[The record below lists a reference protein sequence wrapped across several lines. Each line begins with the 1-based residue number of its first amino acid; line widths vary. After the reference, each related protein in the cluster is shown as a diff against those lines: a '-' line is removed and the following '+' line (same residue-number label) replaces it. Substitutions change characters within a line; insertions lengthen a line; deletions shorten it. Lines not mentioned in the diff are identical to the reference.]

1 MAQTATRGASP
12 LYRDIAERTQGEL
25 YIGVVGPVRAGKSTF
40 ISNFM
45 QQLVLPLVPPGPRR
59 ERIVDELPQSGSG
72 KTIMTTQPKFVPS
85 DGAATVQLP
94 DHASARVRMVD
105 SVGYLVR
112 GALGT
117 QEGGDARMVSTPW
130 SQQDMPFE
138 EAAQLGTRKVM
149 TDHAT
154 VGVVVTTD
162 GTVAELPREAY
173 VPAEEQVIR
182 ELKTLG
188 KPFAVVLNSAQP
200 ESRQAKE
207 LQAAMSEKYDAPV
220 TLLSAKEMTAEDV
233 QGVMRDLLSA
243 FPLREMRFALPEWVS
258 ALDDQHWL
266 TQHIVSL
273 VREAGAQ
280 IARMRDAEKAQSAFA
295 ASEYADTP
303 QLDQLEYGEGSAR
316 FSLPLKNGLFN
327 QILSEQCG
335 AEIESDGHLLRLLKE
350 LVSAKKEYDRVAD
363 ALREA
368 VDTGYGLVAP
378 AMSDVTLYEPE
389 VSRQAGR
396 YGVRLRAKAPALHLI
411 RSDIEAE
418 VSPVL
423 GTQEQTDEF
432 AASLRDTYE
441 QDPQA
446 LLQTNFFGR
455 SLESLISE
463 GLAGKLQRMPPDA
476 QEKVRAA
483 PTRILNEGDGG
494 MICILL

>member
-220 TLLSAKEMTAEDV
+220 TLLSAKEMTAENV

-243 FPLREMRFALPEWVS
+243 FPLREMRFTLPEWVS

-280 IARMRDAEKAQSAFA
+280 IVRMRDAEKAQSAFA

-483 PTRILNEGDGG
+483 LTRILNEGDGG

>member
-154 VGVVVTTD
+154 VGVEVTTD

-243 FPLREMRFALPEWVS
+243 FPLREMRFTLPEWVS

-483 PTRILNEGDGG
+483 LTRILNEGDGG

>member
-59 ERIVDELPQSGSG
+59 ERMVDELPQSGSG

-243 FPLREMRFALPEWVS
+243 FPLREMRFTLPEWVS

-280 IARMRDAEKAQSAFA
+280 IVRMRDAEKAQSAFA

-455 SLESLISE
+455 SLESLIRE

-483 PTRILNEGDGG
+483 LTRILNEGDGG

>member
-59 ERIVDELPQSGSG
+59 EHIVDELPQSGSG

-200 ESRQAKE
+200 ESKQAKE

-243 FPLREMRFALPEWVS
+243 FPLREMRFTLPEWVS

-273 VREAGAQ
+273 VRETGAQ

-303 QLDQLEYGEGSAR
+303 QLDQLEYGEGSAH

-483 PTRILNEGDGG
+483 LTRILNEGDGG

>member
-1 MAQTATRGASP
+1 MAHTATRGASP

-72 KTIMTTQPKFVPS
+72 KAIMTTQPKFVPS

-243 FPLREMRFALPEWVS
+243 FPLREMRFTLPEWVS

-280 IARMRDAEKAQSAFA
+280 IVRMRDAEKAQRAFA
-295 ASEYADTP
+295 ASEYADAP

-463 GLAGKLQRMPPDA
+463 SLAGKLQRMPPDA
-476 QEKVRAA
+476 QEKVRATL
-483 PTRILNEGDGG
+483 TRILNEGDGG

>member
-243 FPLREMRFALPEWVS
+243 FPLREMRFTLPEWVS

-280 IARMRDAEKAQSAFA
+280 IVRMRDAEKAQSAFA

-423 GTQEQTDEF
+423 GTQEQTDDF

-483 PTRILNEGDGG
+483 LTRILNEGDGG

>member
-243 FPLREMRFALPEWVS
+243 FPLREMRFTLPEWVS

-350 LVSAKKEYDRVAD
+350 LVSAKREYDRVAD

-455 SLESLISE
+455 SLESLIRE

-476 QEKVRAA
+476 QEKVRATL
-483 PTRILNEGDGG
+483 TRILNEGDGG